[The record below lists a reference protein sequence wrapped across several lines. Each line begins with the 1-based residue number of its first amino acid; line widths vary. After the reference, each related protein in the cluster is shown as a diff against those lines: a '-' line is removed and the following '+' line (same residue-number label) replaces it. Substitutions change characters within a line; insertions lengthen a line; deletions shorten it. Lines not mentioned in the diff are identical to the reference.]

1 MLMGYKNTAFFTT
14 IMMLLSFFL
23 VSCSSEVKE
32 PVPDVSNISVKPEI
46 IRFDRELFSIDSN
59 QFAAGF
65 EMLQKKHP
73 LFSDVFFKNVMGA
86 YDPRVAPE
94 GPQKYM
100 EGFIKAPVIRKLY
113 DTCQIVFKDFEPI
126 QNQFERSFRF
136 IKYYFPT
143 RRLPSITTYISE
155 YSFAVFIYGKG
166 DLGVGLDFFLGQ
178 DYPYASI
185 NYENPN
191 FSNYLTRTYNKEHLV
206 SKTLMALIDD
216 WVGAAPARDRLIDH
230 MIHNGKKL
238 YFLRKIMPETP
249 DSIIFEYSK
258 KQMGWLQKNESN
270 MWAFFT
276 SENLLYSEDYQKIR
290 KYVEY
295 SPNAPGMPAEAPGK
309 TANWLGER
317 IVSEYMKK
325 NPGMSFEN
333 LLKQTDAQRIL
344 EASKY
349 RPRRN

>member
-1 MLMGYKNTAFFTT
+1 MRHKNTAFFIT
-14 IMMLLSFFL
+14 ISVIFSILLD
-23 VSCSSEVKE
+23 SCSSEIKE
-32 PVPDVSNISVKPEI
+32 PVPDVSKIKVETEI
-46 IRFDRELFSIDSN
+46 NRFDKELFSIDTN
-59 QFAAGF
+59 QFAIGF
-65 EMLQKKHP
+65 EKLQNRYP
-73 LFSDVFFKNVMGA
+73 LFTDVFFKNVMGA

-94 GPQKYM
+94 GPQNYM
-100 EGFIKAPVIRKLY
+100 RGFISAPVVQRLY
-113 DTCQIVFKDFEPI
+113 DTCQIVFKNFKPI
-126 QNQFERSFRF
+126 EDQFTQSFKY
-136 IKYYFPT
+136 IKYYFPN
-143 RRLPSITTYISE
+143 RRLPSITTFISE

-166 DLGVGLDFFLGQ
+166 DLGVGLDFFLGSN
-178 DYPYASI
+178 YPYASI

-216 WVGAAPARDRLIDH
+216 WVGQAPSRDRLIDH

-238 YFLRKIMPETP
+238 FFLRKILPQTP
-249 DSIIFEYSK
+249 DSVIYEYSK
-258 KQMGWLQKNESN
+258 KQVDWLKKNESN

-276 SENLLYSEDYQKIR
+276 SENLLYNEDYQKIR

-295 SPNAPGMPAEAPGK
+295 SPNAPGMPVEAPGK

-317 IVSEYMKK
+317 IVTEFMKK

-333 LLKQTDAQRIL
+333 LLKQTDAQKIL
-344 EASKY
+344 ETSKY